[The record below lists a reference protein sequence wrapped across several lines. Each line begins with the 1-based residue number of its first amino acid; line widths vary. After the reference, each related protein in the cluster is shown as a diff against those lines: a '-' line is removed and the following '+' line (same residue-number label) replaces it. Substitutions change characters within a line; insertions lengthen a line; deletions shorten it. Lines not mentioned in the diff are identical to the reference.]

1 MKFERHQIKFEKG
14 LVDGQLFVCLENR
27 FKENVDEL
35 VTTLRN
41 LGCTAGDLELFFATP
56 QSSVNDK
63 SISWIIDADSTTTF
77 EFKDIG
83 TLSDE
88 DMIDIEARAA
98 IVFSEISGIL
108 DQVANSKNLD
118 KELIETLSSYERINR
133 LQIVCG
139 I

>member
-63 SISWIIDADSTTTF
+63 SISWIIDADSTTTLNL
-77 EFKDIG
+77 K
-83 TLSDE
+83 
-88 DMIDIEARAA
+88 
-98 IVFSEISGIL
+98 IL
-108 DQVANSKNLD
+108 
-118 KELIETLSSYERINR
+118 EP
-133 LQIVCG
+133 
-139 I
+139 